1 MGSNPNLISV
11 IIPTHDRAPLLMSAI
26 ESVLMQKNVCV
37 EIIIVDDNSTD
48 DTREKI
54 LEIKKNLSDDKKISY
69 HYVRF
74 NSSQKARNYGLKK
87 SCGEFVQFLD
97 SDDLLGKEKFY
108 DALREFARVP
118 STDIVFCKCQKFQGK
133 QSYANGQIMDLA
145 DFNEEATV
153 SNAILN
159 GVWTASPLFR
169 RNLLE
174 KVGKWDESLPNL
186 QDKDYISRAIMYA
199 RNVVTI
205 DCVQAYMRE
214 HSGCRISG
222 KQFGHEDGIKSVAF
236 IALKFISIINCEYES
251 KFRKQAQRLLN
262 RQLIGALM
270 YSRIFKHKSLY
281 DELCEKLSNE
291 KFSIIILFKLHF
303 IIKAPLYFLVFVMHL
318 WRLIQKVK
326 Y

>member
-11 IIPTHDRAPLLMSAI
+11 IIPTHNRAPLLISAI
-26 ESVLMQKNVCV
+26 ESVLMQENACI

-48 DTREKI
+48 NTRE
-54 LEIKKNLSDDKKISY
+54 EIFEIRKNLPDDKQISY
-69 HYVRF
+69 YYVRF

-97 SDDLLGKEKFY
+97 SDDLLGEQKFY
-108 DALREFARVP
+108 DALNEFARIP

-133 QSYANGQIMDLA
+133 QSDANFQRMILA

-153 SNAILN
+153 SNAIVN
-159 GVWTASPLFR
+159 GVWTASPIFR

-174 KVGKWDESLPNL
+174 KVGKWDENLPNL

-205 DCVQAYMRE
+205 DRVQAYMRN
-214 HSGCRISG
+214 HSGSRISG

-270 YSRIFKHKSLY
+270 YSRIFEHQSLY

-303 IIKAPLYFLVFVMHL
+303 IMQAPLYFLHFMMHL
-318 WRLIQKVK
+318 WRLIKKVK